1 MKAKLGFCELLE
13 RCAEVID
20 REAAGLRDAHT
31 LRGRWPKGEDSVRA
45 DYTEMRDLAKQLR
58 RSAKYHKPN
67 PLGGPAVIFDACAN
81 AIRAGDPI
89 NRAMADYGLK
99 FKKGPA

>member
-1 MKAKLGFCELLE
+1 MTAKLGFCELLE
-13 RCAEVID
+13 RCAEVLE

-89 NRAMADYGLK
+89 KSAMDDYGLK
-99 FKKGPA
+99 FKKGSA